1 MDIPPSHAGLEY
13 ILAHI
18 IQDFMESMRK
28 TGLSAPQINALLHI
42 YHSQNGECR
51 LSEISGLTD
60 SSGPAASQLVERLVQ
75 QGMVERKEDP
85 LNRRNKKL
93 RLTDKCLKLI
103 QNGITSN
110 HFLGDLMTSMP
121 AKQRETVHAAF
132 GYLAQAGQRIQFS
145 QPQKDDRDA

>member
-42 YHSQNGECR
+42 YHSQNGECG

-145 QPQKDDRDA
+145 QLQKDDRDA

>member
-42 YHSQNGECR
+42 YHSQNGECG

-110 HFLGDLMTSMP
+110 HFLTDLMASMP

-145 QPQKDDRDA
+145 QLQKDDRDA

>member
-1 MDIPPSHAGLEY
+1 MEIPSSHAGLEY

-60 SSGPAASQLVERLVQ
+60 SSEPAASQLVERLVQ
-75 QGMVERKEDP
+75 QGMVERTEDP
-85 LNRRNKKL
+85 LDRRNKKL
-93 RLTDKCLKLI
+93 RLTESCLKLI
-103 QNGITSN
+103 QNGVTSN
-110 HFLGDLMTSMP
+110 HFLTDLMTSLP
-121 AKQRETVHAAF
+121 AKQRETVHTAF
-132 GYLAQAGQRIQFS
+132 GYLAQAGQRIQLS
-145 QPQKDDRDA
+145 QPHKDGKHA